1 MSKNK
6 QILIFSGIG
15 ILVLAAVAAIL
26 MLTAPKEEQAPE
38 EETTVTET
46 DESLVI
52 ADAKSPL
59 TKLTV
64 TNSSGTYEI
73 TDSGEKDATDE
84 IIYTIKDISS
94 APLLTDNLG
103 KAVENASSMTA
114 AQFVEETDDLK
125 KYGLSEPKAT
135 VKAEFSDGTSHSFM
149 IGDDVPNTSTKVY
162 FTADGK
168 NVYTY
173 MKSALS
179 YYTGDKFSF
188 VDTVAVPAYNQQ
200 TGEEVLK
207 LTVERKDLEEPII
220 IESIMPEDEEE
231 IQVYSYQLVS
241 PYYAYADLKDAP
253 NFMYSLYG
261 ITAKSAQ
268 WVGLTEQ
275 DYELSGL
282 NDPTCVITVESN
294 KKTYT
299 LTLGRAVA
307 DTVIDEE
314 GNEKTEVTGFY
325 GISSEVPDVL
335 YLFNLSDIPA
345 ATIDPQRLISRL
357 FLMPYIYSLETLGY
371 SDKDGREFTMS
382 FETTEVEDTVDEN
395 GEIVKGEDIHY
406 HYLNGEAVEGEA
418 DSEHLKDMYQ
428 YIISAAGEELYLE
441 EPKGELLATVVYT
454 YADKTKGDNGVD
466 TVRFYESTDDRKV
479 IINLNGENLFK
490 TRQMYITQLF
500 SNVDS
505 FLSGGEIILTY

>member
-38 EETTVTET
+38 EEITVSET

-52 ADAKSPL
+52 AEAKSPL
-59 TKLTV
+59 TRLTV
-64 TNSSGTYEI
+64 TNSSGTFEI
-73 TDSGEKDATDE
+73 TDSGEKNASDE
-84 IIYTIKDISS
+84 IIYTIADISS

-114 AQFVEETDDLK
+114 SQFVEETDDLE

-173 MKSALS
+173 LKSALS

-188 VDTVAVPAYNQQ
+188 VNTVAVPAYSQQ

-207 LTVERKDLEEPII
+207 LTVERKDLEEPLV

-241 PYYAYADLKDAP
+241 PYYAYADLQDAP

-268 WVGLTEQ
+268 WVGLNEQ

-299 LTLGRAVA
+299 LTLGKAVA
-307 DTVIDEE
+307 ETVTDEE
-314 GNEKTEVTGFY
+314 GNEKTEITGFY
-325 GISSEVPDVL
+325 GVSSEVPDVL

-345 ATIDPQRLISRL
+345 ATIDPKRLISRL
-357 FLMPYIYSLETLGY
+357 FLMPYIYSLEKAEY

-382 FETTEVEDTVDEN
+382 FKTTEVEDTVDEN
-395 GEIVKGEDIHY
+395 GETVKGVDIHY
-406 HYLNGEAVEGEA
+406 HYLNGEAVEAEA
-418 DSEHLKDMYQ
+418 DSERLKDMYQ
-428 YIISAAGEELYLE
+428 YMISAAGEELYLE
-441 EPKGELLATVVYT
+441 EPKGELLATIVYT
-454 YADKTKGDNGVD
+454 YADKAKGMDGVD

-500 SNVDS
+500 SNADS
-505 FLSGGEIILTY
+505 FLSGGEIIHTY